1 MIERI
6 VENWLIE
13 ANERLFQYP
22 FCQILA
28 NKGHTVLHMTRH
40 CAMEQGKDIISIDA
54 EGNICAFQLKGI
66 SSERMTLSKWEE
78 NLTQINKLVY
88 QSPIHPSIKESK
100 PHKSFLVINSDL
112 DEEVQ
117 SSINAYNQSL
127 ANQGR
132 NDKLEVIVKGEI
144 IDGLKLLGSDFW
156 PIKPSNLNQFLEL
169 YMQNGK
175 GFPDKEKLSLF
186 ISENFGMNTME
197 KLKLSKDQARR
208 LALSI
213 SFFNSF
219 LITPFNKGNNYA
231 SEFECYIIYL
241 SHLIGFIEKQN
252 LEYSFF
258 EDLVNLT
265 LKQLYN
271 LLINIAEELENLEY
285 YHTDYIL
292 EAESIVYRPRM
303 TYLIALASLLYL
315 WNYFLKDEDYIIT
328 KYDDFIK
335 KFIKDNAKNMYYWGE
350 YASPQMLLFYLFQR
364 YTNGSGSIDFFLR
377 DIINVIISHS
387 KNKNSTFPDP
397 YVDFD
402 SYIKNIYDKKNAPQ
416 EKIFNGASY
425 SIECFT
431 HLFAMKNFKNEMRFL
446 WPGISRLQHH
456 KFIFKNKWEF
466 YKWKANE
473 GTTVYEVPPLQKS
486 WAELCKESNEH
497 SGDDLS
503 LIIKNNPI
511 YYLCHILVYPHR
523 LNSNGGR
530 WLIKK
535 LYGMRKSGT

>member
-54 EGNICAFQLKGI
+54 DGNICAFQLKGI

-78 NLTQINKLVY
+78 NITQINKLVY
-88 QSPIHPSIKESK
+88 QSPIHPTIKESK

-132 NDKLEVIVKGEI
+132 NDKLEVIVKGEFLE
-144 IDGLKLLGSDFW
+144 GLKLLGSDFW
-156 PIKPSNLNQFLEL
+156 PIQPSNLNQFLEL
-169 YMQNGK
+169 YLQNGK

-186 ISENFGMNTME
+186 ISENFGMNALD
-197 KLKLSKDQARR
+197 KLKLSKNQARR
-208 LALSI
+208 LALSL

-219 LITPFNKGNNYA
+219 LVTPFNKENNYA

-258 EDLVNLT
+258 EDLINLT
-265 LKQLYN
+265 LKHLYN
-271 LLINIAEELENLEY
+271 LLINIAEELEKLEY

-335 KFIKDNAKNMYYWGE
+335 KFIKDNAKYIYYWGE

-364 YTNGSGSIDFFLR
+364 YTNGSGFIDFFLR
-377 DIINVIISHS
+377 DIINVFISQS

-402 SYIKNIYDKKNAPQ
+402 SYIKNVYDKKNDPQ
-416 EKIFNGASY
+416 EKIFNRESY
-425 SIECFT
+425 SIECFV
-431 HLFAMKNFKNEMRFL
+431 HLFTMKNFKNEMRFL
-446 WPGISRLQHH
+446 WPGVSRLQHN

-466 YKWKANE
+466 YKWKASE
-473 GTTVYEVPPLQKS
+473 GSTVYEVLPLQKS
-486 WAELCKESNEH
+486 WAELFKESNEH
-497 SGDDLS
+497 SGDDLP

-511 YYLCHILVYPHR
+511 YFLCHILVYPHR

-535 LYGMRKSGT
+535 LYSLR

>member
-40 CAMEQGKDIISIDA
+40 CAMEQGKDIISVDT

-100 PHKSFLVINSDL
+100 SHKSFLVINSDL

-132 NDKLEVIVKGEI
+132 NDKLEVIVKGEFI
-144 IDGLKLLGSDFW
+144 EGLKLLGSDFW
-156 PIKPSNLNQFLEL
+156 PIQPSNLNQFLEL

-197 KLKLSKDQARR
+197 KLKLSKNQARR
-208 LALSI
+208 LALSL

-219 LITPFNKGNNYA
+219 LVTSFNKENNYA

-252 LEYSFF
+252 LEYSLF
-258 EDLVNLT
+258 EDLINLT
-265 LKQLYN
+265 LKHLYN
-271 LLINIAEELENLEY
+271 LLINIAEELEKLEY
-285 YHTDYIL
+285 YHTDFIL

-315 WNYFLKDEDYIIT
+315 
-328 KYDDFIK
+328 
-335 KFIKDNAKNMYYWGE
+335 
-350 YASPQMLLFYLFQR
+350 
-364 YTNGSGSIDFFLR
+364 
-377 DIINVIISHS
+377 
-387 KNKNSTFPDP
+387 
-397 YVDFD
+397 
-402 SYIKNIYDKKNAPQ
+402 
-416 EKIFNGASY
+416 
-425 SIECFT
+425 
-431 HLFAMKNFKNEMRFL
+431 
-446 WPGISRLQHH
+446 
-456 KFIFKNKWEF
+456 
-466 YKWKANE
+466 
-473 GTTVYEVPPLQKS
+473 
-486 WAELCKESNEH
+486 
-497 SGDDLS
+497 
-503 LIIKNNPI
+503 
-511 YYLCHILVYPHR
+511 
-523 LNSNGGR
+523 
-530 WLIKK
+530 
-535 LYGMRKSGT
+535 